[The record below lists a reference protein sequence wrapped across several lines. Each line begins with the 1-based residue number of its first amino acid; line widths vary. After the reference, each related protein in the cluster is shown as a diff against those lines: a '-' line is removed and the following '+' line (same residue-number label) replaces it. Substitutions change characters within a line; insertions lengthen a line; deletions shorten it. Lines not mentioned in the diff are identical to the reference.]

1 MKVRKQDAGKKPDVA
16 GSGMDAGVKE
26 ERSRM
31 QKWKRNKAGRR
42 SKSRAEPDE
51 SKEAGCRKEAGRS
64 RIRHGCRNENLMQPE
79 AGMKAG

>member
-1 MKVRKQDAGKKPDVA
+1 MWILP
-16 GSGMDAGVKE
+16 E
-26 ERSRM
+26 I
-31 QKWKRNKAGRR
+31 GRR

-64 RIRHGCRNENLMQPE
+64 RIRHGRRNENLMQPE